1 MPASIFVVDSSPA
14 VRRLVEQTS
23 TPEGFE
29 VVGFNDGPAALAAAK
44 QANPSL
50 IIVDYYLEN
59 MTFSGFCKEINKLDN
74 LTETY
79 LISLVNQAD
88 HLDENLFR
96 TLGVKAFLK
105 KPFHP
110 DELLTII
117 KYVQQKQQQ
126 TEQAPKLKRRAW
138 PPTATGDDSDEGAG
152 SPQVTAA
159 APSLSLGP
167 SLNVALSAAL
177 SAAPSPAP
185 KPVEPAIARPST
197 PAPTLAAP
205 VMRAAAAGP
214 EDPMKGLFDQ
224 LLQSMTHQ
232 VEQRLAD
239 VLPPVIEEKL
249 TSQVQPLVQKELRAQ
264 LGDVLS
270 EERLAAIIQPI
281 LSRELPSLL
290 GKEIANHEPVI
301 RQTVSDL
308 IGTLVK
314 AKLDIWVREQAE
326 AGLRQQLAGVIRE
339 QIGSIDQIVKD
350 EVQATVHK
358 LAPSFF
364 DETVRAASER
374 AIEQAV
380 QHTVPELAV
389 QHITAELKRLTA
401 SG

>member
-1 MPASIFVVDSSPA
+1 MPSSIFVVDSSPA

-44 QANPSL
+44 QGNPSL

-96 TLGVKAFLK
+96 SLGVKAFLK
-105 KPFHP
+105 KPFQP
-110 DELLTII
+110 DELLTVI
-117 KYVQQKQQQ
+117 KHLQQKKQHS
-126 TEQAPKLKRRAW
+126 EQGAKLKRRAW
-138 PPTATGDDSDEGAG
+138 PPAAAGEDDAVETGSVHVAT
-152 SPQVTAA
+152 A

-167 SLNVALSAAL
+167 SLGVSLSAT
-177 SAAPSPAP
+177 PSPAA
-185 KPVEPAIARPST
+185 KPVEPAIARPSA
-197 PAPTLAAP
+197 PAHAAP
-205 VMRAAAAGP
+205 VIHAAAASP

-224 LLQSMTHQ
+224 LMQSMMHQ

-239 VLPPVIEEKL
+239 ILPQVIEEKL
-249 TSQVQPLVQKELRAQ
+249 TSQVQPIVQKELWAQ

-290 GKEIANHEPVI
+290 GKEITNHEPII
-301 RQTVSDL
+301 RQTISDL

-314 AKLDIWVREQAE
+314 AKLDIWVKEQAE
-326 AGLRQQLAGVIRE
+326 TGLRQHLSDVIRE
-339 QIGSIDQIVKD
+339 QLGSIDQIVKD

-358 LAPSFF
+358 LASPIV
-364 DETVRAASER
+364 DETVRTVSER

-380 QHTVPELAV
+380 QHIVPELAV

-401 SG
+401 SS

>member
-1 MPASIFVVDSSPA
+1 MPSSIFVVDSSPA

-23 TPEGFE
+23 TPEGYE

-44 QANPSL
+44 QGNPSL

-96 TLGVKAFLK
+96 SLGVKAFLK
-105 KPFHP
+105 KPFQP
-110 DELLTII
+110 DELLTVI
-117 KYVQQKQQQ
+117 KHLQQKQQQ
-126 TEQAPKLKRRAW
+126 SEQGAKLKRRAW
-138 PPTATGDDSDEGAG
+138 PPAAADDDSDDGTG
-152 SPQVTAA
+152 SVQVAM
-159 APSLSLGP
+159 APPNLSLGP

-177 SAAPSPAP
+177 SATPSPAA
-185 KPVEPAIARPST
+185 KPAEPVIARPST
-197 PAPTLAAP
+197 PTPAAP
-205 VMRAAAAGP
+205 VVRAAAAGP
-214 EDPMKGLFDQ
+214 EDPTKGIFDQ
-224 LLQSMTHQ
+224 LLQSMTSQ
-232 VEQRLAD
+232 IEQRLAD
-239 VLPPVIEEKL
+239 VLPRVIEEKL
-249 TSQVQPLVQKELRAQ
+249 TSQVQPIVQNELRAQ

-290 GKEIANHEPVI
+290 GKEIANHEPII
-301 RQTVSDL
+301 RQTISDL
-308 IGTLVK
+308 IGTLVN

-326 AGLRQQLAGVIRE
+326 AGLRQHLSDVIRE

-350 EVQATVHK
+350 EVQVTVHK
-358 LAPSFF
+358 LAPPIV
-364 DETVRAASER
+364 DETVRTASER

-380 QHTVPELAV
+380 QHIVPELAV

-401 SG
+401 SS

>member
-1 MPASIFVVDSSPA
+1 MPSSIFVVDSSPA

-23 TPEGFE
+23 IPEGFE

-44 QANPSL
+44 QGNPSL

-96 TLGVKAFLK
+96 SLGVKAFLK
-105 KPFHP
+105 KPFQP
-110 DELLTII
+110 DELLTVI
-117 KYVQQKQQQ
+117 KQLQQKQQQ
-126 TEQAPKLKRRAW
+126 SEQGAKLKRRAW
-138 PPTATGDDSDEGAG
+138 PPTATGDDAEEGAG
-152 SPQVTAA
+152 SVQVATAA
-159 APSLSLGP
+159 PGLSLGP
-167 SLNVALSAAL
+167 SLGVALSAAL
-177 SAAPSPAP
+177 SAAPSPAA

-197 PAPTLAAP
+197 PAPAAP
-205 VMRAAAAGP
+205 VLRAAATER
-214 EDPMKGLFDQ
+214 EDPMKGVFDQ
-224 LLQSMTHQ
+224 LMQSMTHQ

-239 VLPPVIEEKL
+239 VLPLVIEEKL
-249 TSQVQPLVQKELRAQ
+249 TSQVQPIVQKEVWAQ

-290 GKEIANHEPVI
+290 GKEIANHEPII
-301 RQTVSDL
+301 RQTISDL

-326 AGLRQQLAGVIRE
+326 AGLRQHLSDVVRE
-339 QIGSIDQIVKD
+339 QVGSIDQIVKD

-358 LAPSFF
+358 LAPPIF
-364 DETVRAASER
+364 DETVRTASER

-380 QHTVPELAV
+380 QHIVPELAV

-401 SG
+401 SS

>member
-1 MPASIFVVDSSPA
+1 MPSSIFVVDSSPA

-29 VVGFNDGPAALAAAK
+29 VIGFNDGPAALAAAK
-44 QANPSL
+44 QGNPSL

-96 TLGVKAFLK
+96 SLGVKAFLK
-105 KPFHP
+105 KPFQP

-117 KYVQQKQQQ
+117 KHLQQKQQKS
-126 TEQAPKLKRRAW
+126 EQGAKLKRRAW
-138 PPTATGDDSDEGAG
+138 PPAAGGDEAAEETGSVHVAT
-152 SPQVTAA
+152 A

-167 SLNVALSAAL
+167 SLGVALSAAL
-177 SAAPSPAP
+177 SAAPSPAA

-197 PAPTLAAP
+197 PAPAAP
-205 VMRAAAAGP
+205 VIRAAAASP
-214 EDPMKGLFDQ
+214 EDPMKGIFDQ
-224 LLQSMTHQ
+224 LMQSMTHQ

-239 VLPPVIEEKL
+239 VLPQVIEEKL
-249 TSQVQPLVQKELRAQ
+249 TSQVQPIVQKELWAQ

-290 GKEIANHEPVI
+290 GKEIANHEPII
-301 RQTVSDL
+301 RQTISDL
-308 IGTLVK
+308 IGTLAK
-314 AKLDIWVREQAE
+314 AKLDIWVKEQAE
-326 AGLRQQLAGVIRE
+326 TGLRQHLSDVIRE
-339 QIGSIDQIVKD
+339 QIGLIDQIVKD

-358 LAPSFF
+358 LAPPIV
-364 DETVRAASER
+364 DETVRTVSER

-380 QHTVPELAV
+380 QQIVPELAV

-401 SG
+401 SS

>member
-1 MPASIFVVDSSPA
+1 MPSSIFVVDSSPA

-44 QANPSL
+44 QGNPSL

-96 TLGVKAFLK
+96 SLGVKAFLK
-105 KPFHP
+105 KPFQP

-117 KYVQQKQQQ
+117 KHLQQKQQKS
-126 TEQAPKLKRRAW
+126 EQGAKLKRRAW
-138 PPTATGDDSDEGAG
+138 PPAAGGDEAADETGSVHVAT
-152 SPQVTAA
+152 A

-167 SLNVALSAAL
+167 SLGVALSAAL
-177 SAAPSPAP
+177 SAAPSPAA
-185 KPVEPAIARPST
+185 KPVEPVIARPST
-197 PAPTLAAP
+197 PAPAAP
-205 VMRAAAAGP
+205 VIRAAAASP
-214 EDPMKGLFDQ
+214 EDPMKGIFDQ
-224 LLQSMTHQ
+224 LMQSMTHQ

-239 VLPPVIEEKL
+239 VLPQVIEEKL
-249 TSQVQPLVQKELRAQ
+249 TSQVQPIVQKELWAQ

-290 GKEIANHEPVI
+290 GKEIANHEPII
-301 RQTVSDL
+301 RQTISDL
-308 IGTLVK
+308 IGTLAK
-314 AKLDIWVREQAE
+314 AKLDIWVKEQAE
-326 AGLRQQLAGVIRE
+326 TGLRQHLSDVIRE

-358 LAPSFF
+358 LAPPIV
-364 DETVRAASER
+364 DETVRTVSER

-380 QHTVPELAV
+380 QQIVPELAV

-401 SG
+401 SS

>member
-1 MPASIFVVDSSPA
+1 MPSSIFVVDSSPA

-29 VVGFNDGPAALAAAK
+29 VIGFNDGPAALAAAK
-44 QANPSL
+44 QGNPSL

-96 TLGVKAFLK
+96 SLGVKAFLK
-105 KPFHP
+105 KPFQP

-117 KYVQQKQQQ
+117 KHLQEKQQKS
-126 TEQAPKLKRRAW
+126 EQGAKLKRRAW
-138 PPTATGDDSDEGAG
+138 PPAAGGDEAAEETGSVHVAT
-152 SPQVTAA
+152 A

-167 SLNVALSAAL
+167 SLGVALSAAL
-177 SAAPSPAP
+177 SAAPSPAA
-185 KPVEPAIARPST
+185 KPVEPVIARTST
-197 PAPTLAAP
+197 PPPAAP
-205 VMRAAAAGP
+205 VIRAAAASP
-214 EDPMKGLFDQ
+214 EDPMKGIFDQ
-224 LLQSMTHQ
+224 LTQSMTHQ

-239 VLPPVIEEKL
+239 VLPQVIEEKL
-249 TSQVQPLVQKELRAQ
+249 TSQVQPIVQKELWAQ

-290 GKEIANHEPVI
+290 GKEIANHEPII
-301 RQTVSDL
+301 RQTISDL
-308 IGTLVK
+308 IGTLAK
-314 AKLDIWVREQAE
+314 AKLDIWVKEQAE
-326 AGLRQQLAGVIRE
+326 TGLRQHLSDVIRE

-358 LAPSFF
+358 LAPPIV
-364 DETVRAASER
+364 DETVRTVSER

-380 QHTVPELAV
+380 QQIVPELAV

-401 SG
+401 SS

>member
-1 MPASIFVVDSSPA
+1 MPSSIFVVDSSPA

-44 QANPSL
+44 QGNPSL

-96 TLGVKAFLK
+96 SLGVKAFLK
-105 KPFHP
+105 KPFQP
-110 DELLTII
+110 DELLTVI
-117 KYVQQKQQQ
+117 KHLQQKKQHS
-126 TEQAPKLKRRAW
+126 EQGAKLKRRAW
-138 PPTATGDDSDEGAG
+138 PPAAAGDDAAEETG
-152 SPQVTAA
+152 SVHVATAA
-159 APSLSLGP
+159 SSLSLGP
-167 SLNVALSAAL
+167 SLGVAL
-177 SAAPSPAP
+177 SAAPSAAA
-185 KPVEPAIARPST
+185 KPVEPAIVRPSA
-197 PAPTLAAP
+197 PAHAAP
-205 VMRAAAAGP
+205 VIHAAAASP

-224 LLQSMTHQ
+224 LMQSMMHQ

-239 VLPPVIEEKL
+239 ILPQVIEEKL
-249 TSQVQPLVQKELRAQ
+249 TSQVQPIVQKELWAQ

-290 GKEIANHEPVI
+290 GKEITNHEPII
-301 RQTVSDL
+301 RQTISDL

-314 AKLDIWVREQAE
+314 AKLDIWVKEQAE
-326 AGLRQQLAGVIRE
+326 TGLRQHLSDVIRE
-339 QIGSIDQIVKD
+339 QLGSIDQIVKD

-358 LAPSFF
+358 LASPIV
-364 DETVRAASER
+364 DETVRTVSER

-380 QHTVPELAV
+380 QHIVPELAV

-401 SG
+401 SS

>member
-1 MPASIFVVDSSPA
+1 MPSSIFVVDSSPA

-44 QANPSL
+44 QGNPSL

-88 HLDENLFR
+88 QLDENLFR
-96 TLGVKAFLK
+96 SLGVKAFLK
-105 KPFHP
+105 KPFQP

-117 KYVQQKQQQ
+117 KQLQQKQQRS
-126 TEQAPKLKRRAW
+126 EQGAKLKRRAW
-138 PPTATGDDSDEGAG
+138 PPAAAGDDADEEAG
-152 SPQVTAA
+152 PTQVATA

-167 SLNVALSAAL
+167 SLGVALSAAL
-177 SAAPSPAP
+177 SATASPAA
-185 KPVEPAIARPST
+185 KPAEPAIARPST
-197 PAPTLAAP
+197 PTPAAP
-205 VMRAAAAGP
+205 VIRTAAASS

-224 LLQSMTHQ
+224 LMQSMTHQ

-239 VLPPVIEEKL
+239 VLPQVIEDKL
-249 TSQVQPLVQKELRAQ
+249 TSQVQPFVRNELRTQ

-281 LSRELPSLL
+281 LSRELPPLL
-290 GKEIANHEPVI
+290 GKEIANHEPII
-301 RQTVSDL
+301 RQTISDL

-326 AGLRQQLAGVIRE
+326 AGLRQHLSAVIRE

-350 EVQATVHK
+350 EVQANVDK
-358 LAPSFF
+358 LAPPIV

-380 QHTVPELAV
+380 QHIVPELAV

-401 SG
+401 SS

>member
-1 MPASIFVVDSSPA
+1 MPSSIFVVDSSPA

-44 QANPSL
+44 QGNPSL

-96 TLGVKAFLK
+96 SLGVKAFLK
-105 KPFHP
+105 KPFQP

-117 KYVQQKQQQ
+117 KHLQQKQQKS
-126 TEQAPKLKRRAW
+126 EQGAKLKRRAW
-138 PPTATGDDSDEGAG
+138 PPAAGGDEAAEETGSVHVAT
-152 SPQVTAA
+152 A

-167 SLNVALSAAL
+167 SLGVALSAAL
-177 SAAPSPAP
+177 SAAPSPAA
-185 KPVEPAIARPST
+185 KPVEPVIARPST
-197 PAPTLAAP
+197 PAPAAP
-205 VMRAAAAGP
+205 VIRAAAASP
-214 EDPMKGLFDQ
+214 EDPMKGIFDQ
-224 LLQSMTHQ
+224 LTQSMTHQ

-239 VLPPVIEEKL
+239 VLPQVIEEKL
-249 TSQVQPLVQKELRAQ
+249 TSQVQPIVQKELWAQ

-290 GKEIANHEPVI
+290 GKEIANHEPII
-301 RQTVSDL
+301 RQTISDL
-308 IGTLVK
+308 IGTLAK
-314 AKLDIWVREQAE
+314 AKLDIWVKEQAE
-326 AGLRQQLAGVIRE
+326 TGLRQHLSDVIRE
-339 QIGSIDQIVKD
+339 QIGLIDQIVKD

-358 LAPSFF
+358 LAPPIV
-364 DETVRAASER
+364 DETVRTVSER

-380 QHTVPELAV
+380 QQIVPELAV

-401 SG
+401 SS

>member
-1 MPASIFVVDSSPA
+1 MPSSIFVVDSSPA

-44 QANPSL
+44 QGNPSL

-96 TLGVKAFLK
+96 SLGVKAFLK
-105 KPFHP
+105 KPFQP
-110 DELLTII
+110 DELLTVI
-117 KYVQQKQQQ
+117 KHLQQKKQHS
-126 TEQAPKLKRRAW
+126 EQGAKLKRRAW
-138 PPTATGDDSDEGAG
+138 PPAAAGDDAAEETG
-152 SPQVTAA
+152 SVHVATAA
-159 APSLSLGP
+159 SSLSLGP
-167 SLNVALSAAL
+167 SLGVAL
-177 SAAPSPAP
+177 SAAPSAAA
-185 KPVEPAIARPST
+185 KPVEPAIVRPSA
-197 PAPTLAAP
+197 PAHAAP
-205 VMRAAAAGP
+205 VIHAAAASP

-224 LLQSMTHQ
+224 LMQSMMHQ

-239 VLPPVIEEKL
+239 ILPQVIEEKL
-249 TSQVQPLVQKELRAQ
+249 TSQVQPIVQKELWAQ

-290 GKEIANHEPVI
+290 GKEIANHEPII
-301 RQTVSDL
+301 RQTISDL

-314 AKLDIWVREQAE
+314 AKLDIWVKEQAE
-326 AGLRQQLAGVIRE
+326 TGLRQHLSDVIRE

-358 LAPSFF
+358 LASPIV
-364 DETVRAASER
+364 DETVRTVSER

-380 QHTVPELAV
+380 QHIVPELAV

-401 SG
+401 SS

>member
-1 MPASIFVVDSSPA
+1 MPSSIFVVDSSPA

-44 QANPSL
+44 QGNPSL

-96 TLGVKAFLK
+96 SLGVKAFLK
-105 KPFHP
+105 KPFQP
-110 DELLTII
+110 DELLTVI
-117 KYVQQKQQQ
+117 KHLQQKQQHS
-126 TEQAPKLKRRAW
+126 EQGAKLKRRAW
-138 PPTATGDDSDEGAG
+138 PPAAAGEDDAVETGSVHVAT
-152 SPQVTAA
+152 A

-167 SLNVALSAAL
+167 SLGVALSAAL
-177 SAAPSPAP
+177 NATPSPAA
-185 KPVEPAIARPST
+185 KPVEPAIARPSA
-197 PAPTLAAP
+197 PAPAVP
-205 VMRAAAAGP
+205 VIHAAAARP

-224 LLQSMTHQ
+224 LMQSMTHQ

-239 VLPPVIEEKL
+239 VLPQVIEEKL
-249 TSQVQPLVQKELRAQ
+249 TSQVQPIVQKELWAQ

-290 GKEIANHEPVI
+290 GKEIANQEPII
-301 RQTVSDL
+301 RQTISDL
-308 IGTLVK
+308 IGTSVK
-314 AKLDIWVREQAE
+314 AKLDIWVKEQAE
-326 AGLRQQLAGVIRE
+326 TGLRQHLTDVIRE

-358 LAPSFF
+358 LALPIV
-364 DETVRAASER
+364 DETVRTVSER

-380 QHTVPELAV
+380 QHVVPELAV

-401 SG
+401 SS